1 MSVRKPSKGLTSQTM
16 SVPRQ
21 LLRRE
26 NKKMEVVMTKEFK
39 KMAKGKKRDRGG
51 IPPPFTVSIKELY
64 SILEAWVKNGV
75 VTLLECKH
83 DPTEEEK

>member
-1 MSVRKPSKGLTSQTM
+1 
-16 SVPRQ
+16 
-21 LLRRE
+21 
-26 NKKMEVVMTKEFK
+26 MTEEFK